1 MRQKIVLRRRAVP
14 SNITLLNDTTFAARY
29 ERTSSKNLPG
39 NIRITR
45 TRTIGPQK
53 RRIRK
58 KSAVCSGKYN
68 YSGQDKKNKER
79 I

>member
-14 SNITLLNDTTFAARY
+14 LNITLLNGTTFAARY

-58 KSAVCSGKYN
+58 KKCSLLWQIQLLRT
-68 YSGQDKKNKER
+68 GQEE
-79 I
+79 

>member
-14 SNITLLNDTTFAARY
+14 LNITLLNGTTFAARY

-39 NIRITR
+39 SIRITR

-58 KSAVCSGKYN
+58 KKCSLLWQIQLLRT
-68 YSGQDKKNKER
+68 GQEE
-79 I
+79 

>member
-14 SNITLLNDTTFAARY
+14 LNITLLNGTTFAARY

-39 NIRITR
+39 NITITR

-58 KSAVCSGKYN
+58 KKCSLLWQIQLLRT
-68 YSGQDKKNKER
+68 GQEE
-79 I
+79 